1 MNKSKLQDIKEKVTS
16 NYEQIKKKS
25 NMISILRGISFLLI
39 ALSIILYFVIDLHYV
54 FIIITIMLFIILLI
68 FHNHIDVI
76 KKYYETYLQVI
87 SNYER
92 RIDGTYIGRK
102 ETTGLEFYANDKEF
116 LKDLDII
123 GNNSLYQY
131 LNICRTHMGRKKLYD
146 SLCNND
152 LKSDFNKR
160 QEAIKELGNN
170 LKFCLEFEANNFRIE
185 ENTFFSKVNK
195 VELKGLAI
203 NLIIGISLSLTFV
216 ALFILAG
223 LDIINPYLL
232 IIPCI
237 IQILN
242 FFIFSNI
249 NKKTLE
255 EIKNINNISSSIYD
269 ALKLFKDTSMQSEI
283 LKMHSDNIV
292 KGRKYV
298 KKLDLIS
305 GFDSIRYNPLIGA
318 IFNAFIPFSII
329 ISLLCMKTINNYSDS
344 ITKGIES
351 FEELEML
358 VSLCVIKHTKECV
371 TLPKRLDEVSIKCTN
386 VLHPLLTEMRCI
398 GNDFNTNNG
407 INVITGSNMSG
418 KTSFMR
424 TIGINIV
431 LMNAGTYV
439 NAESFSSSYVNL
451 FTSMRI
457 SDDITK
463 GISTFYAELLRI
475 KKAIDCTKT
484 GKNML
489 TLIDE
494 VFSGTNSNDRI
505 KGAISLMKMLDKP
518 NSIVLMTTH
527 DFELCDIKGENITN
541 YHFSEYYENDK
552 IKFSYKLEKGKCT
565 TTNAMYLMKL
575 VGIEN

>member
-1 MNKSKLQDIKEKVTS
+1 MNKNKLQEIKASIT
-16 NYEQIKKKS
+16 NDYELFKKKS
-25 NMISILRGISFLLI
+25 NVLSILRGISFLLI
-39 ALSIILYFVIDLHYV
+39 ALSILLYFTIDLHFV
-54 FIIITIMLFIILLI
+54 FIILTIICFIVLLI
-68 FHNHIDVI
+68 IHNHIDLI
-76 KKYYETYLQVI
+76 KKYYESYLHVI

-92 RIDGTYIGRK
+92 RIDGTYVGRK
-102 ETTGLEFYANDKEF
+102 ETTGLEFFENDKDF

-152 LKSDFNKR
+152 LGENLYKR
-160 QEAIKELGNN
+160 QEAIKELGEN
-170 LKFCLEFEANNFRIE
+170 LEFCLNFEANNYRIE
-185 ENTFFSKVNK
+185 DNVYFSKLNK
-195 VELKGLAI
+195 VTLKGLH
-203 NLIIGISLSLTFV
+203 IILSLGIFLFITFV
-216 ALFILAG
+216 ILFILSG
-223 LDIINPYLL
+223 LDRVNPSFL

-237 IQILN
+237 VQILN
-242 FFIFSNI
+242 FFIFGNI
-249 NKKTLE
+249 NKNALE
-255 EIKNINNISSSIYD
+255 EIKNINDVSSSIYD
-269 ALKLFKDTSMQSEI
+269 TLKLFKDIELKSEV
-283 LKMHSDNIV
+283 LKTHLDNIIR
-292 KGRKYV
+292 GRKYV
-298 KKLDLIS
+298 KKLTLIS
-305 GFDSIRYNPLIGA
+305 DFDSVRYNPLIGA
-318 IFNAFIPFSII
+318 IFNALVPFSVI
-329 ISLLCMKTINNYSDS
+329 ISYLCMKTINNYSYD

-351 FEELEML
+351 FEEFEML
-358 VSLCVIKHTKECV
+358 VSLCVIKHTKECAS
-371 TLPKRLDEVSIKCTN
+371 LPKRSEEVSIACTN
-386 VLHPLLTEMRCI
+386 VLHPLLGESKCV
-398 GNDFNTNNG
+398 GNDFDTKNG

-439 NAESFSSSYVNL
+439 NATSFSASYLNL

-475 KKAIDCTKT
+475 KKAIDCV
-484 GKNML
+484 KNNEKML

-518 NSIVLMTTH
+518 NSIVLITTH
-527 DFELCDIKGENITN
+527 DFELCDIKDENIIN

-552 IKFSYKLEKGKCT
+552 IKFNYKLEKGKCT
-565 TTNAMYLMKL
+565 TTNAIYLMKL
-575 VGIEN
+575 VGIEE